1 MDVPDIKKATELL
14 AKNSKLAS
22 KDYCATLSFFLP
34 FFLSIA
40 KPTAF
45 YARRKKTHTELY
57 RYRAANTH
65 FRPNGNKSA
74 FFFDGVE
81 IQTTYKQTYRFI
93 TYKSA
98 GNLNLANRGWYGGRL
113 QVGAYRHRHECVVGY
128 THLAHAE
135 KNVAPFDRFYLQKQ
149 FTAFYCF
156 PDIF

>member
-113 QVGAYRHRHECVVGY
+113 QVGGIQAS
-128 THLAHAE
+128 
-135 KNVAPFDRFYLQKQ
+135 P
-149 FTAFYCF
+149 
-156 PDIF
+156 